1 MEFYANLHS
10 HCTHSD
16 GKYTPEEIVKVAK
29 EEGYKA
35 FAITDHD
42 TATSWPHLKA
52 ACEKEGLDY
61 IFGVEF
67 TANSPLL
74 KSGYFHMV
82 AFNFDPEYPEMKD
95 YLQKLSINETAQTK
109 YCFDRGVAEGK
120 LLGITWDEVL
130 DYNKDIT
137 WLCNEHLF
145 RAMKAKGLVT
155 DLDYGEFFRSFFG
168 PRRYEFQVPYE
179 FLQVDELIDL
189 VHRAGG
195 IILVA
200 HPKNQLHLIDNLLEM
215 GLDGLEVWHADLTE
229 EERALAFKIGTE
241 KKLFMSGGSDH
252 SGLCGGMYDTYE
264 DPTTSPHYIEPMS
277 CGVPYEYFVELKNGK
292 VNR

>member
-16 GKYTPEEIVKVAK
+16 GKYTPEEIVRIAK

-42 TATSWPHLKA
+42 TATAWPHLKA

-61 IFGVEF
+61 IYGVEF

-74 KSGYFHMV
+74 SSGYFHMV

-95 YLQKLSINETAQTK
+95 YLEKLSVNETFQTK
-109 YCFDRGVAEGK
+109 HCFDRGVAEGK
-120 LLGITWDEVL
+120 LTGITWEEVL
-130 DYNKDIT
+130 EYNGDIT

-155 DLDYGEFFRSFFG
+155 DKDYGAFFKAFFG
-168 PRRYEFQVPYE
+168 PRRYEVELPYG

-200 HPKNQLHLIDNLLEM
+200 HPSGQFHLIDQLLDM

-229 EERALAFKIGTE
+229 EERALAFKIGAE

-277 CGVPYEYFVELKNGK
+277 CGVPYEYFIELKNGK
-292 VNR
+292 VSR

>member
-16 GKYTPEEIVKVAK
+16 GKYTPEEIVKIAK
-29 EEGYKA
+29 DEGYKA

-42 TATSWPHLKA
+42 TATAWPHLKA

-61 IFGVEF
+61 IYGVEF

-74 KSGYFHMV
+74 SGGYFHMV

-95 YLQKLSINETAQTK
+95 YLEKLSVNETFQTK
-109 YCFDRGVAEGK
+109 HCFDRGVAEGK
-120 LLGITWDEVL
+120 LLGITWEEVL
-130 DYNKDIT
+130 EYNGDIT

-155 DLDYGEFFRSFFG
+155 DKDYNQFFDSFFG
-168 PRRYEFQVPYE
+168 PRRYEVQVPYE
-179 FLQVDELIDL
+179 FLQVEELIDL

-200 HPKNQLHLIDNLLEM
+200 HPSGQMHLIDQLLEM

-229 EERALAFKIGTE
+229 EEREKAFKIGIE
-241 KKLFMSGGSDH
+241 KNLFMSGGSDH

-264 DPTTSPHYIEPMS
+264 DPKTCPHYIEPMS
-277 CGVPYEYFVELKNGK
+277 CGVPYEYFTELKNSK
-292 VNR
+292 INR